1 MPPTSAIR
9 RKADNRLEAKKDY
22 TDYAVYEPGGR
33 RVGRVKER
41 FVSAEDG
48 AEYLDVKT
56 GFLGLRS
63 LLVPTGTA
71 RTDRK
76 RRILLLR

>member
-1 MPPTSAIR
+1 MTSTSAIR
-9 RKADNRLEAKKDY
+9 EKADNRLEAKKDY
-22 TDYAVYEPGGR
+22 TDYEPGGR
-33 RVGRVKER
+33 KVDRVKEQ
-41 FVSAEDG
+41 FLSADDG
-48 AEYLDVKT
+48 VEYLDVKT

-63 LLVPTGTA
+63 LLVPTGAA